1 MPPVIPRSACTAFVV
16 SSPCH
21 VSVTRRGFIKR
32 SENQSKTRLEHRSS
46 TIDSLSGPILSTTE
60 QAPHA
65 AESLERRTR
74 AKSTPESRH
83 PESRHDAD
91 RRAAMAVLADALVD
105 EIEQG
110 LRSLAEPVDH
120 VELRAVETGLVM
132 LRGRIGGD
140 GAPFNLGEATVTRAA
155 VQIAS
160 GEVGFAYILG
170 RDQKKARLCA
180 VCDALWQSKRH
191 RDAVERRVL
200 APIRARLEAER
211 GEARAQTA
219 ATRVD
224 FLTLVRGE
232 D

>member
-1 MPPVIPRSACTAFVV
+1 
-16 SSPCH
+16 
-21 VSVTRRGFIKR
+21 
-32 SENQSKTRLEHRSS
+32 
-46 TIDSLSGPILSTTE
+46 
-60 QAPHA
+60 
-65 AESLERRTR
+65 
-74 AKSTPESRH
+74 
-83 PESRHDAD
+83 
-91 RRAAMAVLADALVD
+91 MAVLADAHTG

-110 LRSLAEPVDH
+110 LLSLADPVEH
-120 VELRAVETGLVM
+120 VELRPAETGLVM

-140 GAPFNLGEATVTRAA
+140 GAPFNFGEATVTRAA

-200 APIRARLEAER
+200 APIVARLEAER

>member
-1 MPPVIPRSACTAFVV
+1 MA
-16 SSPCH
+16 
-21 VSVTRRGFIKR
+21 VSV
-32 SENQSKTRLEHRSS
+32 LSS
-46 TIDSLSGPILSTTE
+46 SCHGAKLYQVSHTLVSLSEPIVSTTD

-65 AESLERRTR
+65 ATTR
-74 AKSTPESRH
+74 
-83 PESRHDAD
+83 ESRHDAH
-91 RRAAMAVLADALVD
+91 RRAALAVLADARVD

-110 LRSLAEPVDH
+110 LRAVAAPVDY
-120 VELRAVETGLVM
+120 VELRGAETGLVM

-140 GAPFNLGEATVTRAA
+140 GAPFNVGEATVTRAA
-155 VQIAS
+155 VQIPS

-170 RDQKKARLCA
+170 RDQTKARLCA
-180 VCDALWQSKRH
+180 VCDALWQSKRY

-211 GEARAQTA
+211 ACQRAQTA

>member
-1 MPPVIPRSACTAFVV
+1 
-16 SSPCH
+16 
-21 VSVTRRGFIKR
+21 
-32 SENQSKTRLEHRSS
+32 
-46 TIDSLSGPILSTTE
+46 
-60 QAPHA
+60 
-65 AESLERRTR
+65 
-74 AKSTPESRH
+74 
-83 PESRHDAD
+83 
-91 RRAAMAVLADALVD
+91 MAVLADAQVA

-110 LRSLAEPVDH
+110 LQSLAEPVDH
-120 VELRAVETGLVM
+120 VELRAAETGLVM

-180 VCDALWQSKRH
+180 VCDALWQSTRH
-191 RDAVERRVL
+191 RDTVERCVL